1 MVNILT
7 MGRPSTPPLPSVA
20 RALEAAGENVRLA
33 RLRRGLS
40 AALLAERAGLT
51 RTTLRAI
58 ERGAATV
65 TVGAWANVLD
75 SLGLAG
81 DLARV
86 GEEDPLGRHLQD
98 AELEAR
104 GRVRPR
110 RAPSPGRRK

>member
-1 MVNILT
+1 
-7 MGRPSTPPLPSVA
+7 MGRPSTPPLPSVV

-58 ERGAATV
+58 ERGSATV

-75 SLGLAG
+75 SLGLAE

-86 GEEDPLGRHLQD
+86 GEQDALGRHLQD

-110 RAPSPGRRK
+110 RTPPQGRRK